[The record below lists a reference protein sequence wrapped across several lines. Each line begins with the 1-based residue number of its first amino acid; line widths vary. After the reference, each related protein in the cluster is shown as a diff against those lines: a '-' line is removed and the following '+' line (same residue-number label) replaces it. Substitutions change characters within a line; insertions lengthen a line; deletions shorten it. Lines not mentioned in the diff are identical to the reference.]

1 MFLPAADTL
10 ICMVQSVAEVLESAK
25 ALRRDEVAD
34 LAYKLLRVLD
44 GDGEPADQ
52 ASVDA
57 AWRAEYRRRV
67 DDIESGRV
75 QLVSH
80 AETVAQ
86 ARAMLASRRK

>member
-1 MFLPAADTL
+1 MT
-10 ICMVQSVAEVLESAK
+10 QSVVEMLESAK

-34 LAYKLLRVLD
+34 LAYELLRVLD
-44 GDGEPADQ
+44 GDSEPTDQ

-67 DDIESGRV
+67 DDIEAGRV
-75 QLVSH
+75 QLVPH

-86 ARAMLASRRK
+86 ARAMLTARRK